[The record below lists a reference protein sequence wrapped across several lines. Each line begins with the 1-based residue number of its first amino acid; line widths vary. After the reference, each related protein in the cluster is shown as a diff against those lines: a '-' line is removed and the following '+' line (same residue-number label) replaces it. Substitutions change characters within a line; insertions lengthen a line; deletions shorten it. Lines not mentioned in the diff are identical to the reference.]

1 MDFGC
6 PECGGKVA
14 PGRWMCHDCEATYLR
29 LLRDVRPTMQAL
41 TSLTM
46 KTSHAGVR
54 NHGGGDGFAP
64 SPIDWGME
72 RLRSELGEWIQTT
85 ASNLKASYGLIP
97 LRQWKRIWTLLVAN
111 RNSLLQLPSVHDDYR
126 SLRRIMT
133 LIDHATHPGED
144 MMLAGQCPDCHMP
157 IMCPK
162 GAKTAKCA
170 CCDTE
175 QDVETLHTAMTAKIG
190 SLHITSTPQGAA
202 DWIRQETG
210 IKISRNL
217 IRMRIKRGT
226 LAARPEGD
234 GYYQFKISDLIALA
248 AEAESES
255 KRRRNEK

>member
-1 MDFGC
+1 
-6 PECGGKVA
+6 
-14 PGRWMCHDCEATYLR
+14 MCHGCETKYLR

-41 TSLTM
+41 TSLAM
-46 KTSHAGVR
+46 KTSHAGAR
-54 NHGGGDGFAP
+54 CHGGRDGFAP

-72 RLRSELGEWIQTT
+72 RLRSELGEWLQTT

-111 RNSLLQLPSVHDDYR
+111 RNSLLQLPTVHDDYR
-126 SLRRIMT
+126 NLSHVMT
-133 LIDHATHPGED
+133 LIDRTTHPGEGLT
-144 MMLAGQCPDCHMP
+144 LAGQCPGCRMP
-157 IMCPK
+157 IMCRET
-162 GAKTAKCA
+162 AKNAKCA
-170 CCDTE
+170 YCGAE
-175 QDVETLHTAMTAKIG
+175 HDVETLHNAMDAKIG
-190 SLHITSTPQGAA
+190 NLHITRTPQGAA

-255 KRRRNEK
+255 ERRRNEK